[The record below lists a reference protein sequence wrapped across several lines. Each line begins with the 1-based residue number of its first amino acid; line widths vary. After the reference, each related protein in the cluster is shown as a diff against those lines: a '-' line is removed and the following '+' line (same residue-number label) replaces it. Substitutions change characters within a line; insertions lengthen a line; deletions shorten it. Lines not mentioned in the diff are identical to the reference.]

1 MTTSPLAAQP
11 PITVEPGQ
19 SSRLKSAEAQDLI
32 RRAPMGYLWNQ
43 IGSLWMFASSF
54 LFTTLVARSLDSTTT
69 YGMLAIA
76 LTVYNTAVYLAAFG
90 LEDATTVFL
99 PRTLAEQ
106 GRNAAAALIRRTL
119 VTRVIGVAAIGVG
132 MVWGIPALASFLTM
146 GHLPGGQGLAGAL
159 QVPGLNVL
167 VIPVA
172 FYMAGTGLQNQ
183 LSSIFTSLL
192 RTRLTSLVNGIA
204 QLANIIGAY
213 FVIKA
218 GYGVTGVLWVVAG
231 VAWATAIFYFV
242 VLTPFWLRRG
252 PRLPVPSF
260 MPVIRLGWTAWLT
273 NLVSGALLKQIAV
286 SLMGAFIIS
295 DAAIGY
301 FSLAFQLTH
310 AAAFLLI
317 AGLGGVGLAA
327 MSAAY
332 SGDDLPMLGTAWRAV
347 SKVQILL
354 AVPLLAFCL
363 LHAPAIAIVL
373 YGNKFAPV
381 GLLMEIFLVFNILQ
395 RLAGGGSHQ
404 AALYVLGKQRIA
416 LYMQW
421 AGLAIT
427 IILGVL
433 LIPAPWTIGGPAG
446 GALIAVGAGQ
456 VAVEIMQLIYTWRL
470 LKRKYPLRFGLRV
483 CLALIAPVL
492 VASVIHP
499 SAWSWLPNHFGG
511 IHIPLSLLEL
521 IISVVLFTIVLVVG
535 LSFAKPI
542 EHEDVDLLSQ
552 VNPRLRPILTPFAS
566 GAPSVKMLMS
576 KTPTNRIPVGKS
588 DESQTPTRPRARTKT
603 E

>member
-11 PITVEPGQ
+11 PVTTAPVPPA
-19 SSRLKSAEAQDLI
+19 RPKSAEAQDLI

-54 LFTTLVARSLDSTTT
+54 LFTTLVARSIGNTTSF
-69 YGMLAIA
+69 GILAVA

-99 PRTLAEQ
+99 PRTLAEH

-119 VTRVIGVAAIGVG
+119 VTRVIGVIVIGIG

-146 GHLPGGQGLAGAL
+146 GHLPGAHRLAGAL
-159 QVPGLNVL
+159 KVPGLDAL
-167 VIPVA
+167 ALPVA

-192 RTRLTSLVNGIA
+192 RTRLTSLVNGVA
-204 QLANIIGAY
+204 QLANLIGAY
-213 FVIKA
+213 FVIRA
-218 GYGVTGVLWVVAG
+218 GYGVIGVLWVVAG
-231 VAWATAIFYFV
+231 VAWATALFYFLA
-242 VLTPFWLRRG
+242 LTPFWLRRG
-252 PRLPVPSF
+252 PRLPTPSF
-260 MPVIRLGWTAWLT
+260 VPVLRLGWTAWLT

-286 SLMGAFIIS
+286 SLMGAFLIS

-332 SGDDLPMLGTAWRAV
+332 SGEDLAGLGVAWRAV

-363 LHAPAIAIVL
+363 LHAQAIATVL
-373 YGNKFAPV
+373 YTDKFAAV
-381 GLLMEIFLVFNILQ
+381 GPLMAIFLVFNILQ

-421 AGLAIT
+421 AGLTIT
-427 IILGVL
+427 LLLGVL
-433 LIPAPWTIGGPAG
+433 LIPANGWFGGPA
-446 GALIAVGAGQ
+446 GALIAVGVGQ
-456 VAVEIMQLIYTWRL
+456 VAVEIMQLVYTWRL
-470 LKRKYPLRFGLRV
+470 IKRTYPLRFGLRV
-483 CLALIAPVL
+483 CLALIAPML

-499 SAWSWLPNHFGG
+499 SAWSWLPNHIGSV
-511 IHIPLSLLEL
+511 HIPLALLEL
-521 IISVVLFTIVLVVG
+521 VLSVVLFTILLVVG

-566 GAPSVKMLMS
+566 GAPSVKMLVS
-576 KTPTNRIPVGKS
+576 KTPTNRIPVGKP
-588 DESQTPTRPRARTKT
+588 DESQTPTRPRSRPTVK
-603 E
+603 